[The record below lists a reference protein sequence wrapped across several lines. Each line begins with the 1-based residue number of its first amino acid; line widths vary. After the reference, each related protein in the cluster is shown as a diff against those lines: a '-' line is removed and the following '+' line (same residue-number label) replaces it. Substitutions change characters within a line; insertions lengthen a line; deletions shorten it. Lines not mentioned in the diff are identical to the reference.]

1 MNAYDI
7 LVYSKFSNRPFV
19 LFQFRSSTRMGD
31 ELNRDL
37 ISNLPQ
43 SIIESILTC
52 LPIGDAVRTSCLS
65 RKWRYKWTTLTHL
78 VFDEKCVTQSGDQVL
93 VGKGLINFI
102 TRALFLHQGPIHKFQ
117 VCTSYLQSCPDI
129 DQWILFLSRN
139 GIKELVLE
147 LGEDGEWFRVPSC
160 LFYCEKLTR
169 LDLFRCELDPPPSFK
184 GFVCLKSL
192 NLYQVLVAPDAIE
205 SLISSCPLLE
215 TLSLSYID
223 SLSLNICAPNLKYLC
238 LEGEFKDISLDNTP
252 LLVDLSV
259 ALYMTDENAEHSE
272 QSSNCNFL
280 KVLGGIPRLERLIG
294 HIYFTKVTL

>member
-1 MNAYDI
+1 M
-7 LVYSKFSNRPFV
+7 F
-19 LFQFRSSTRMGD
+19 
-31 ELNRDL
+31 EE
-37 ISNLPQ
+37 PQ
-43 SIIESILTC
+43 S
-52 LPIGDAVRTSCLS
+52 
-65 RKWRYKWTTLTHL
+65 
-78 VFDEKCVTQSGDQVL
+78 
-93 VGKGLINFI
+93 
-102 TRALFLHQGPIHKFQ
+102 
-117 VCTSYLQSCPDI
+117 
-129 DQWILFLSRN
+129 
-139 GIKELVLE
+139 
-147 LGEDGEWFRVPSC
+147 
-160 LFYCEKLTR
+160 
-169 LDLFRCELDPPPSFK
+169 
-184 GFVCLKSL
+184 
-192 NLYQVLVAPDAIE
+192 YQVLVAPDAIE